1 MLKLRRTVGRAGGT
15 ADGRSG
21 RRGPGTALARA
32 RRLLTY
38 GLAVLLAVTTLTL
51 ADPGTE
57 AAVARVNAPG
67 PAARVPASAVVPA
80 GTAVRVTA
88 AACAGRMVKRMA
100 FRTGE
105 LRVFQKGR
113 YVCAVTVAHKAG
125 APRPMR
131 LSIQVYGAW
140 PVVDEGRYTRQA
152 GPRKVHAPGRC
163 VRATG
168 SISGHGAKTGWILC

>member
-15 ADGRSG
+15 ADGGSG
-21 RRGPGTALARA
+21 RRGPGAALVRA

-38 GLAVLLAVTTLTL
+38 GLAVLLAATTLTL
-51 ADPGTE
+51 AAPGTE
-57 AAVARVNAPG
+57 HAVARVNAPG
-67 PAARVPASAVVPA
+67 RAALVPAAVGPAA
-80 GTAVRVTA
+80 GSDVRATA

-105 LRVFQKGR
+105 LRVFEKGR
-113 YVCAVTVAHKAG
+113 YVCAVTVARKAG

-131 LSIQVYGAW
+131 LSIQVYGGR

-163 VRATG
+163 VRAAG